1 MTESITTITLP
12 LPLGMGSVNCY
23 LMVTAAGFI
32 LIDSGGSNARRILLQ
47 ELDKAGCQPGT
58 LKLVIL
64 THGDFDHS
72 GNAAFLRILY
82 DTKIAMHPAD
92 AGMVQQGDMFYSR
105 KQPNFL
111 IRKLVPLFT
120 GFRKSD
126 RFEPDVL
133 LEPQFDFSGYGLQAK
148 IIELPGHSKGSIG
161 ILTANGNF
169 FCGDQFE
176 NTKKPQLTT
185 LIDISKAILASAA
198 SLVDEKIST
207 VYPGH
212 GKPFAMKDLV

>member
-1 MTESITTITLP
+1 MTKSITTIALP

-23 LMVTAAGFI
+23 LIDTGEGFI
-32 LIDSGGSNARRILLQ
+32 LIDSGGSNAREILMQ
-47 ELDKAGCQPGT
+47 ELEKAGCQPGS
-58 LKLVIL
+58 LRLIIL
-64 THGDFDHS
+64 THGDFDHT
-72 GNAAFLRILY
+72 GNAATLRSLFN
-82 DTKIAMHPAD
+82 TKIAMHPAD

-105 KQPNFL
+105 KKPNFL
-111 IRKLVPLFT
+111 IRKLIPLFT

-133 LEPQFDFSGYGLQAK
+133 LDAQFDFSRYGLHAK

-161 ILTANGNF
+161 ILTSNGSF

-176 NTKKPQLTT
+176 NTKKPQLTS
-185 LIDISKAILASAA
+185 LIDDSKAILASAA

>member
-1 MTESITTITLP
+1 MKESITTITLP
-12 LPLGMGSVNCY
+12 LPLGMGTVNCY
-23 LMVTAAGFI
+23 LINTGAGYF
-32 LIDSGGSNARRILLQ
+32 LIDTGGSNARQTIMQ
-47 ELDKAGCQPGT
+47 ELDKAGCLPGS
-58 LKLVIL
+58 LKLIIL

-72 GNAAFLRILY
+72 GNAAYLRSLF

-105 KQPNFL
+105 KKPNFL
-111 IRKLVPLFT
+111 IHKLVPLFT

-126 RFEPDVL
+126 RFDPDVL
-133 LEPQFDFSGYGLQAK
+133 IDKHYDLSKYGIKAK

-161 ILTANGNF
+161 ILNWEGEF

-176 NTKKPQLTT
+176 NTKRPRLTT
-185 LIDISKAILASAA
+185 LIDDSKAILASAA
-198 SLVDEKIST
+198 SLADEKIST

-212 GKPFAMKDLV
+212 GKPFTMKDLG